1 MFGRNM
7 RVVFM
12 YELKQNIRRKGFLF
26 TLFGVPV
33 IGLAI
38 LFFIMQTTGGEPFSG
53 LEDVEFDMME
63 IQIAGY
69 VDKTGAFES
78 PGSLAADNL
87 RRFETTDAAREA
99 LDAGEVDVFFVIPPD
114 YFDIAEIEFFAPT
127 FSLVLITRTP
137 MIQLFYSQVLENGLS
152 METLNRVATPMSFER
167 LQISLEEAANGENDL
182 AANNEAQQLTL
193 VNVVG
198 LLLVFTLFST
208 NGYLMQSV
216 IEEKSSRLIEL
227 LIAAVRPTQLLVGK
241 ILALGVLGLL
251 VVAVYVAALIF
262 GVIMTADTGI
272 FLDGLS
278 VPTQLW
284 FVGVIYYLLG
294 YLLYSAIFGAI
305 GAISTTLSEG
315 SSVLSVFIIIV
326 ILPYIFTSQFVSDPN
341 GLLAVG
347 FSVFP
352 LTAPIAMIMRA
363 SITDVAIFEHVIVI
377 TILSAST
384 LGMLWAAGRLF
395 RVQTLLSGKMPGP
408 RELPRLIFGG

>member
-12 YELKQNIRRKGFLF
+12 YELKQNARRKGFLF

-53 LEDVEFDMME
+53 LEDIEFDMME
-63 IQIAGY
+63 VQVAGY
-69 VDKTGAFES
+69 VDQTGAFET
-78 PGSLAADNL
+78 PGQLAEDNL
-87 RRFETTDAAREA
+87 RRFDTSEAAHEA
-99 LDAGEVDVFFVIPPD
+99 LDAGEIDVYFIIPPD
-114 YFDIAEIEFFAPT
+114 YFDSAEIEFYAPT

-137 MIQLFYSQVLENGLS
+137 MRQLFYSQVLDNGLS
-152 METLNRVATPMSFER
+152 METLSRVATPMSFER
-167 LQISLEEAANGENDL
+167 IQFSLEEVGENDRPV
-182 AANNEAQQLTL
+182 NDEAQQMTL
-193 VNVVG
+193 VNISG
-198 LLLVFTLFST
+198 LLLVFTVFST

-227 LIAAVRPTQLLVGK
+227 LIAAVRPTQLLAGK
-241 ILALGVLGLL
+241 IIALGVLGLL
-251 VVAVYVAALIF
+251 VVVVYVSALVL
-262 GVIMTADTGI
+262 GASMATDTGV

-278 VPTQLW
+278 VPTHLW
-284 FVGVIYYLLG
+284 FVGIIYYLLG

-305 GAISTTLSEG
+305 GAVSTSLSEG
-315 SSVLSVFIIIV
+315 SSVLSVFIILI
-326 ILPYIFTSQFVSDPN
+326 ILPYIFTTQFVNDPN
-341 GLLAVG
+341 GLMAMG

-363 SITDVAIFEHVIVI
+363 SITDISILEHVVI
-377 TILSAST
+377 IAILSVST
-384 LGMLWAAGRLF
+384 LGMLWMAGRLF

>member
-1 MFGRNM
+1 M

-12 YELKQNIRRKGFLF
+12 YELKQNARRKGFLF

-53 LEDVEFDMME
+53 LEDIEFDMME
-63 IQIAGY
+63 VQVAGY
-69 VDKTGAFES
+69 VDQTGAFET
-78 PGSLAADNL
+78 PGQLAEDNL
-87 RRFETTDAAREA
+87 RRFDTSEAAREA
-99 LDAGEVDVFFVIPPD
+99 LDAGEIDVYFVIPPD
-114 YFDIAEIEFFAPT
+114 YFDSAEIEFYAPT

-137 MIQLFYSQVLENGLS
+137 MRQLFYSQVLDNGLS
-152 METLNRVATPMSFER
+152 METLSRVATPMSFER
-167 LQISLEEAANGENDL
+167 IQFSLEEVGENDRPV
-182 AANNEAQQLTL
+182 NDEAQQMTL
-193 VNVVG
+193 VNISG
-198 LLLVFTLFST
+198 LLLVFTVFST

-227 LIAAVRPTQLLVGK
+227 LIAAVRPTQLLAGK
-241 ILALGVLGLL
+241 IIALGVLGLL
-251 VVAVYVAALIF
+251 VVVVYVSALVL
-262 GVIMTADTGI
+262 GASMATDTGV

-278 VPTQLW
+278 VPTHLW
-284 FVGVIYYLLG
+284 FVGIIYYLLG

-305 GAISTTLSEG
+305 GAVSTSLSEG
-315 SSVLSVFIIIV
+315 SSVLSVFIILI
-326 ILPYIFTSQFVSDPN
+326 ILPYIFTTQFVNDPN
-341 GLLAVG
+341 GLMAMG

-363 SITDVAIFEHVIVI
+363 SITDISILEHVVI
-377 TILSAST
+377 IAILSVST
-384 LGMLWAAGRLF
+384 LGMLWMAGRLF